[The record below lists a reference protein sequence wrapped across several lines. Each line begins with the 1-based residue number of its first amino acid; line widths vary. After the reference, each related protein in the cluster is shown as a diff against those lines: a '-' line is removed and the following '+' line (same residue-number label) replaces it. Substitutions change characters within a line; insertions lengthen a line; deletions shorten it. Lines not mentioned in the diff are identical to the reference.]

1 MNIFEQI
8 NEIANICEAIV
19 NEATLTTPEIRAR
32 VERQQEIAKKS
43 QEENKP
49 KKTKI
54 EAAKEAIKNVL
65 NSMRTNK
72 GKEAIHCSYI
82 DEGRHA
88 KDIDPK
94 LWAKMKNMKY
104 IDPEYY
110 DLSPE
115 EYAKVKRNLDNQKKF
130 ENMIAGAEASGDQAA
145 KNIIGG
151 QIKRTQNIARR
162 QTKEARAKIWK
173 SIGKRLQSQIVRD
186 PSKMRKKK

>member
-8 NEIANICEAIV
+8 NEIANVCESII
-19 NEATLTTPEIRAR
+19 NEATLTTPEIRTR
-32 VERQQEIAKKS
+32 IEKQQEIAKKS
-43 QEENKP
+43 QEENRP
-49 KKTKI
+49 KKAKI

-65 NSMRTNK
+65 NSMRNK
-72 GKEAIHCSYI
+72 DKEAIHCSYI

-94 LWAKMKNMKY
+94 LWTKMKNMKY

-110 DLSPE
+110 NLSPE
-115 EYAKVKRNLDNQKKF
+115 QYAKVMKNLENQEKF
-130 ENMIAGAEASGDQAA
+130 KNKIADAQASGDQAA
-145 KNIIGG
+145 ENIIGG